1 MHFVIAVGL
10 TWYSF
15 FAVFVI
21 TKETSI
27 ASKVCTDITYETRSE
42 RKLKCA
48 RTNEFLCM
56 QNAIRVKIFWRI
68 SIIMP
73 KQFEQSDKIWC
84 GNICWAGACF

>member
-56 QNAIRVKIFWRI
+56 QNAILLWQIRLSVCHTFVLYRNE
-68 SIIMP
+68 STYR
-73 KQFEQSDKIWC
+73 QTLSTIW
-84 GNICWAGACF
+84 